1 MPKVPGEEPFEQFQ
15 ARTYY
20 SYVDGFGRVAA
31 DFTQPEHMQWSADGT
46 YKIDMYLAQPE
57 LGTNLESE
65 ETFLDVNAALNV
77 QVKVGEYNLELSLM
91 GERTELEQGQLSLDV
106 KYLLPES
113 DKQRRFS
120 VSYDTKLE
128 TLSATN
134 SENVKLVLVESKDET
149 AEQQVLGTIMVGDEK
164 AAEIVKRD
172 SLVLIVYENGTVET
186 L

>member
-1 MPKVPGEEPFEQFQ
+1 
-15 ARTYY
+15 
-20 SYVDGFGRVAA
+20 
-31 DFTQPEHMQWSADGT
+31 
-46 YKIDMYLAQPE
+46 MYLTQPE
-57 LGTNLESE
+57 LGTNVENE

-77 QVKVGEYNLELSLM
+77 QVKVGEYNLELNLT
-91 GERTELEQGQLSLDV
+91 GERTELEQGKLALDV

-113 DKQRRFS
+113 DKQRSFI

-134 SENVKLVLVESKDET
+134 AENVKLVLAEPADED

-172 SLVLIVYENGTVET
+172 SLVLIVYENGIVET